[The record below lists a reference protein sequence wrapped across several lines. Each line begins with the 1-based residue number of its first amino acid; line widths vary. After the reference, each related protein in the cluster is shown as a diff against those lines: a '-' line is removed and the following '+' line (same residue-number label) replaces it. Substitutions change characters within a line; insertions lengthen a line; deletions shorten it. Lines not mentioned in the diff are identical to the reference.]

1 MKKKI
6 QSGDKHFLKTKKKI
20 VPTQFFFSF
29 DKSFLHKYRC
39 EAMQIN
45 ATKPQNLIY
54 ISSIDIKNKFQNK
67 LSKASDLL
75 THPKFSC
82 VFVYVNVYAS
92 QKQYVGENEI

>member
-67 LSKASDLL
+67 LSKSFNS
-75 THPKFSC
+75 PRVFSRS

-92 QKQYVGENEI
+92 QKQYVVENEI